1 MAGDRARGLPRLH
14 VIVGD
19 GILGRGDV
27 QERLRPLL
35 EAGGRGLA
43 LHLRARDTSAA
54 RLFEV
59 SCRLAG
65 TANEFGTMVVVN
77 DRLDVALASGA
88 TGVHLREDSIPPTVA
103 RDIVDVAEARGGR
116 GRPAGRDLAGAR
128 AGRFFI
134 GRSIHTPEQAAG
146 RSGSGLDYLVVGA
159 VYPTR
164 SHPGGRSIGTDA
176 VADAVRTA
184 DLPVLAIGGIEPETT
199 PVLVS
204 SGVHGV
210 VVLSGVWRAPDPPE
224 AVTRYLE
231 VLPGQRHTEDAT

>member
-1 MAGDRARGLPRLH
+1 MTVDRARGLPRLH

-19 GILGRGDV
+19 GILGAGDFR
-27 QERLRPLL
+27 ERLRPLL

-43 LHLRARDTSAA
+43 LHLRARDASAA

-59 SCRLAG
+59 ACWLAG
-65 TANEFGTMVVVN
+65 TAKEYGTMVVVN
-77 DRLDVALASGA
+77 DRVDVALASGA
-88 TGVHLREDSIPPTVA
+88 TGVHLREDSIPPPLA
-103 RDIVDVAEARGGR
+103 REIVDAAEAHGGR
-116 GRPAGRDLAGAR
+116 ARPGGLDHAEAHG
-128 AGRFFI
+128 GRFFI
-134 GRSIHTPEQAAG
+134 GRSIHAPEQAAG
-146 RSGSGLDYLVVGA
+146 RSGDGLDYLVVGA

-164 SHPGGRSIGTDA
+164 SHPGGRSIGTGA

-184 DLPVLAIGGIEPETT
+184 DLPVLAIGGIEPATA

-204 SGVHGV
+204 LGVHGI

-231 VLPGQRHTEDAT
+231 VLPGQRHTEDTT

>member
-19 GILGRGDV
+19 GILGAGDF

-35 EAGGRGLA
+35 EAGGRRLA

-54 RLFEV
+54 RLFEGA
-59 SCRLAG
+59 CWLAG
-65 TANEFGTMVVVN
+65 RAPEFGTMVVVN
-77 DRLDVALASGA
+77 DRLDVAMASGA
-88 TGVHLREDSIPPTVA
+88 AGVHLREDSIPPAVA
-103 RDIVDVAEARGGR
+103 REIVDATEARGGR
-116 GRPAGRDLAGAR
+116 ERPAAQGRAGACD
-128 AGRFFI
+128 GRFFI

-146 RSGSGLDYLVVGA
+146 LSGSGLDYLVVGA

-164 SHPGGRSIGTDA
+164 SHPGGRSIGTGA
-176 VADAVRTA
+176 VADAVRVA
-184 DLPVLAIGGIEPETT
+184 DLPVLAIGGIEPATT
-199 PVLVS
+199 PGLVS
-204 SGVHGV
+204 LGVHGV

-231 VLPGQRHTEDAT
+231 VLPG